1 MKTLEQSISQTK
13 VLLWYLIVNFP
24 LVAISWYV
32 HYLLVSISET
42 YGHNFMESFGLWFL
56 MAFKIVGANLILTVI
71 IFDRKI
77 KKS

>member
-1 MKTLEQSISQTK
+1 METLKHPISK
-13 VLLWYLIVNFP
+13 GKALFWYLFVNFP

-77 KKS
+77 TGS